1 MEDQENTTEPIQ
13 SDVQN
18 EVYAYIK
25 SKKGLGSLNQDRITT
40 MELLNNTPVTSQ
52 SKANLLLRNFYKD
65 NANVNRK
72 EAPSKAIETKPEEQ
86 TNSHGEIEAKTISK
100 TDGYV

>member
-1 MEDQENTTEPIQ
+1 MEDQENTTKPIQ
-13 SDVQN
+13 SDVRD

-40 MELLNNTPVTSQ
+40 MELLNNTSVTSQ
-52 SKANLLLRNFYKD
+52 SEANLLLRNFYKD

-72 EAPSKAIETKPEEQ
+72 ETSSKTTETKPEEQ
-86 TNSHGEIEAKTISK
+86 TNSHGETEAKTISK